1 MKDQRLTFFR
11 NTFEALVESL
21 DATVRLARWSDSP
34 EAIPE
39 PLRQSA
45 TQLLDRLGTANR
57 LATGKFQ
64 GSPTVVASMTAIA
77 AAIARLDA
85 AFVQYRKITETAPS
99 QKDEAAI
106 ALDSEIGN
114 VKADAEKW
122 AP

>member
-21 DATVRLARWSDSP
+21 DATVRLARWNST
-34 EAIPE
+34 EAVPD

-77 AAIARLDA
+77 TAIARLDA
-85 AFVQYRKITETAPS
+85 AFVQYRKITETAPA
-99 QKDEAAI
+99 QKDEAANQ
-106 ALDSEIGN
+106 LDSEIGN

>member
-21 DATVRLARWSDSP
+21 DATVRLARWNST
-34 EAIPE
+34 EAVPD

-85 AFVQYRKITETAPS
+85 AFVQYRKITETAPA
-99 QKDEAAI
+99 QKDEAANQ
-106 ALDSEIGN
+106 LDSEIGN

>member
-21 DATVRLARWSDSP
+21 DATVRLARWNSP
-34 EAIPE
+34 EAVPE

-85 AFVQYRKITETAPS
+85 AFVQYRKITETAPA
-99 QKDEAAI
+99 QKDEAANQ
-106 ALDSEIGN
+106 LDSEIGN